1 MEPVVPFLWNNM
13 FYRRITP
20 YSNWKSKS
28 LFSSHSQDRQNDKQ
42 ALESIF
48 FQNWVH
54 AGESPPMISRF
65 DDLRRL
71 DISSRSQQT
80 LNKNYIKANQQFQ
93 KKNLFRTILGTTI
106 TPLWQAAC
114 IQIELSPCILVRC
127 TFRPIVLWAEYLC
140 LHPGPSLFSPHI
152 RLSHFTAWEKCRKN
166 CEDSLKKQQN
176 SQTKRL
182 QRGSQRHGPQRNKT
196 QRGVWGSYVCVLFV
210 DQAHCFFFGF
220 SLKLAQVRKSETTYS
235 ASSADLHHRD
245 KVDYQV

>member
-1 MEPVVPFLWNNM
+1 MKEQIPFQLTLTRPPKRQASAGINLFPELSSCW
-13 FYRRITP
+13 R
-20 YSNWKSKS
+20 KS
-28 LFSSHSQDRQNDKQ
+28 
-42 ALESIF
+42 A
-48 FQNWVH
+48 
-54 AGESPPMISRF
+54 
-65 DDLRRL
+65 DDLQVRRL
-71 DISSRSQQT
+71 ASAWHLKSQPTNIEQE
-80 LNKNYIKANQQFQ
+80 LHQSKPAVS

-152 RLSHFTAWEKCRKN
+152 RLSHFTAWEKCRKK